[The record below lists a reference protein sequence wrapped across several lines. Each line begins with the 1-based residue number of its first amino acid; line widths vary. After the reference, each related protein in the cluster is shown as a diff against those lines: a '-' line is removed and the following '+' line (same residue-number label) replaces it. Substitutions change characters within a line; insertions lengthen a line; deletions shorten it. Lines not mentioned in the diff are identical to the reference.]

1 MFILIIYLL
10 QSNSKLNQVVFYLH
24 KQNVDYYIMTTLII
38 FSSILLSSILFLFL
52 KKNENNLIND
62 QKELFSTEIV
72 LTSVDDISLIITDE
86 KIDKRITIKGYRN
99 TMKQITTDGKT
110 YYFEYSLTE
119 DKSLLT
125 YWVFVVKDKK
135 QIFAEQLVAK
145 LKDSWGNNLIQ

>member
-1 MFILIIYLL
+1 
-10 QSNSKLNQVVFYLH
+10 
-24 KQNVDYYIMTTLII
+24 MTTLII

>member
-1 MFILIIYLL
+1 M
-10 QSNSKLNQVVFYLH
+10 H